1 MSNEPAYEQDQR
13 QDAVNDESRVL
24 KAYRLP
30 DYDVYPSIVPA
41 SPDRWWMDF
50 GTNGWA
56 NRCLPLRIA
65 NQNGWWILNVA
76 DFEVAWTGSNQ
87 REAIKFLTKVGSTP
101 PLVSSM
107 FGYGVVTWSLP
118 YLFRTPKG
126 IDLVVRG
133 PVNTPKDGIIAL
145 DGIVE
150 TDWLP
155 FPFTMNWR
163 FTRPGKRVKFEKD
176 EPICMVVPV
185 ARAEVEQYQ
194 PEIHNLNSNVELL
207 RSFETWYEDRKKAN
221 ENIRALVT
229 KQGHYTRGEGHSGES
244 PTHGHRTKLNVRPF
258 REIEPAPAGT
268 GKNREPESDATPPSL
283 LKKLFRR

>member
-1 MSNEPAYEQDQR
+1 
-13 QDAVNDESRVL
+13 VNDESRVL

-50 GTNGWA
+50 GSNGWA
-56 NRCLPLRIA
+56 NRCLHLRIA

-87 REAIKFLTKVGSTP
+87 REAIKFLTKVGSKP

-118 YLFRTPKG
+118 YLFRTPEG
-126 IDLVVRG
+126 IDLIVRG
-133 PVNTPKDGIIAL
+133 PANTPKDGIMAL

-176 EPICMVVPV
+176 EPICMVVPIP
-185 ARAEVEQYQ
+185 RAEIERYQ
-194 PEIHNLNSNVELL
+194 PEIHNLNSNPELL
-207 RSFETWYEDRKKAN
+207 RSFETWYEDRTKAN
-221 ENIRALVT
+221 ENMRALVT
-229 KQGHYTRGEGHSGES
+229 KQGTTRGAKGIAAS
-244 PTHGHRTKLNVRPF
+244 RP
-258 REIEPAPAGT
+258 RMAT
-268 GKNREPESDATPPSL
+268 GPN
-283 LKKLFRR
+283 